1 MSDQQ
6 APPAPYHPDAYS
18 QLCASYRAIDDF
30 RGKLLG
36 FLPLVSGL
44 SIWST
49 GWGGTNAVPED
60 MHPAMGVFGLLV
72 TLGLA
77 LFEMK
82 GIQKCTALIRAGQ
95 QMEATL
101 GVTGMFTAIK
111 DSHWTRFVVTEP
123 VASAMIYAT
132 VAAVWA
138 YVASQSS
145 VWCAVVWGLVVLVPM
160 YVYWQGPVSRPDKP
174 TSGKSVVNTGTDQAE
189 PK

>member
-6 APPAPYHPDAYS
+6 ATTAPYHPDAYS
-18 QLCASYRAIDDF
+18 QLCVSYRAIDDF

-49 GWGGTNAVPED
+49 GWGGTNPVPEN
-60 MHPAMGVFGLLV
+60 MHPAMGIFGLLV

-77 LFEMK
+77 IFELK

-95 QMEATL
+95 QMEAAM
-101 GVTGMFTAIK
+101 GVTGMFASLK
-111 DSHWTRFVVTEP
+111 DSHWTRFAITEP

-132 VAAVWA
+132 VAAAWM
-138 YVASQSS
+138 YIASQFC
-145 VWCAVVWGLVVLVPM
+145 VWCAVACGVVLLVLM
-160 YVYWQGPVSRPDKP
+160 YVYWLCPVSR
-174 TSGKSVVNTGTDQAE
+174 SGTPNR
-189 PK
+189 